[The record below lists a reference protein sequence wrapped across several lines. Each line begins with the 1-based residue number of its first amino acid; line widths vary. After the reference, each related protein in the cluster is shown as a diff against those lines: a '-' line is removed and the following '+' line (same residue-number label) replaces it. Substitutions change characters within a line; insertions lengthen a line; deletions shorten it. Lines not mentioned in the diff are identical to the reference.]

1 MDMNMILKTAETMAT
16 EAAESTDMMENLMDS
31 FQIMGQGMAGIFVT
45 IIIIML
51 VVWTLA
57 AMDKKSAGK

>member
-1 MDMNMILKTAETMAT
+1 MDMNMILRTAETAAT
-16 EAAESTDMMENLMDS
+16 EAAESTEMMENLMDS

-57 AMDKKSAGK
+57 AMDKKSTGK